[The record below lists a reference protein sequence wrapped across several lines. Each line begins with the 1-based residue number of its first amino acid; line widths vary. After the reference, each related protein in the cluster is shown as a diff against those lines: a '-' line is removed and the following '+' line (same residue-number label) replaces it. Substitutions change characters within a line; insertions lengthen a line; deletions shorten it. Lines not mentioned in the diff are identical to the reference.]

1 LRDEAIPQVEW
12 EAFVEAAEGSDE
24 VIFEGADRAFGG
36 VATMG
41 ARGNQFESDILVV
54 HVFFEHGRALVV
66 KALKI
71 GMAAGKL

>member
-12 EAFVEAAEGSDE
+12 KVFVEAAEGGDE
-24 VIFEGADRAFGG
+24 VIFEGADHAIGS

-41 ARGNQFESDILVV
+41 TGGNQLESDILVV

-66 KALKI
+66 QALKS
-71 GMAAGKL
+71 GMAAGEL